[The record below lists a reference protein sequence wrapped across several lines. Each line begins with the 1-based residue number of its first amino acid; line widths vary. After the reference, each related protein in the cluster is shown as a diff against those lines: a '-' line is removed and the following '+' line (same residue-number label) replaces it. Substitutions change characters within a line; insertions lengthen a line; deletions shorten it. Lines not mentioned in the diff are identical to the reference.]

1 MDSTI
6 THFLYYLFIYY
17 LLYYGTGQARHGHET
32 AGVREGGGEGEDD
45 SIMHHASFIHSF
57 MLLLSCL
64 PEVGEDEEEEGEGEG
79 G

>member
-6 THFLYYLFIYY
+6 THFL
-17 LLYYGTGQARHGHET
+17 YGTGQARHGHET

-45 SIMHHASFIHSF
+45 SVIVIHVVVVVS
-57 MLLLSCL
+57 SR
-64 PEVGEDEEEEGEGEG
+64 G